1 MRRFAHIDAGALR
14 AVLAIA
20 AIAVLT
26 SACAMGGSRRA
37 GTIDVQ
43 PGMGFTVAEPALVD
57 DATRALFDEA
67 ILKLRTGDAEAG
79 VALLEQVVEAAPGLT
94 VVHIDLGIGHAQA
107 GDLDAAEKSL
117 RTAVSLNPKHPMAH
131 NELGIVLR
139 KQGKFKKARDSY
151 EKALSIYPD
160 FHFARRN
167 LAILCDVYLLDSGC
181 AIKHYEIY
189 GELVPED
196 EAVAMWL
203 ADLRNRKGD

>member
-1 MRRFAHIDAGALR
+1 MRRLAHIDPRSLRALLAIAGL
-14 AVLAIA
+14 AVLA
-20 AIAVLT
+20 
-26 SACAMGGSRRA
+26 SACAVGGARRA
-37 GTIDVQ
+37 GRIDVQ

-79 VALLEQVVEAAPGLT
+79 VALLEQVVEAAPELT
-94 VVHIDLGIGHAQA
+94 VAHIDLGIGHAQA

>member
-1 MRRFAHIDAGALR
+1 MPASTEATAPEADSATSSPKRS
-14 AVLAIA
+14 A
-20 AIAVLT
+20 APEL
-26 SACAMGGSRRA
+26 
-37 GTIDVQ
+37 
-43 PGMGFTVAEPALVD
+43 TVA
-57 DATRALFDEA
+57 
-67 ILKLRTGDAEAG
+67 
-79 VALLEQVVEAAPGLT
+79 
-94 VVHIDLGIGHAQA
+94 HIDLGIGHAQA

-196 EAVAMWL
+196 EAEMRNIVHAFYTRPPMSVVWEMDEYLRSILDPAFVDWVNRTL
-203 ADLRNRKGD
+203 ADTPSPPAD